1 MKSSAK
7 NIQMTSYDELFNP
20 GDANE
25 AVQEIALAELHDF
38 PNHPF
43 RVQEDDAMREL
54 AESIRI
60 YGVLNPVLARPRA
73 VGGYELISGHRRKY
87 ASAMAGKGTIP
98 ALVRQLSDD
107 ESVICLVDANI
118 QREQLLPSEKAWAY
132 KMKLE
137 ALNHQGVACGQVGH
151 KSRDQIAENAPDS
164 GRQIQRYIR
173 LTELLPDFLQLI
185 DDKKLSFNAGVEI
198 SYLAGKEQET
208 LLEVMRRLEV
218 MPSLSQ
224 AGQIR
229 KYSQDDK
236 LNESVIDAVLSS
248 ERSIPLKV
256 TLKKDKLKKY
266 FPGDYSSKQ
275 IEEVI
280 FGLLETWRKETE

>member
-20 GDANE
+20 GVADE
-25 AVQEIALAELHDF
+25 TVQEIALAELHDF

-43 RVQEDDAMREL
+43 RVQEDDAMREM

-60 YGVLNPVLARPRA
+60 YGVLNPALARPRA
-73 VGGYELISGHRRKY
+73 AGGYELISGHRRKY
-87 ASAMAGKGTIP
+87 ASAMAGKETMP
-98 ALVRQLSDD
+98 TLVRQLSDN
-107 ESVICLVDANI
+107 EGVIYMVDANL

-137 ALNHQGVACGQVGH
+137 ALNHQGVTCGQVGY

-266 FPGDYSSKQ
+266 FPADYSAEQ
-275 IEEVI
+275 IEKVI